1 MDNLTAKQIKTR
13 WTDIKRQIS
22 ERQLLAYRVGIALEQ
37 WDTYMYSIPS
47 DNEVNRIYFAIQED
61 RTAKTLRIKNGL
73 SKIVGYRESVQFAHK
88 SGVSDSYIRNIIEGK
103 NTMAGYD
110 IINRL
115 ELFLSRV
122 LPDFELSIENP
133 LTLKSYSQDY
143 LGEIANEVNK
153 VSENLRHYCFKL
165 SEMARKQEL
174 DTDWQGNA
182 ISPSSTIEYSMKSL
196 AELKAKVDTFWNVYI
211 EKHAK

>member
-1 MDNLTAKQIKTR
+1 MDNLTTKQIKTR
-13 WTDIKRQIS
+13 WTDIKKQIN

-47 DNEVNRIYFAIQED
+47 DIEVNRIYLAIQED

-73 SKIVGYRESVQFAHK
+73 SKIVGYRESVQFARK

-103 NTMAGYD
+103 NIMAGYD
-110 IINRL
+110 IINKL
-115 ELFLSRV
+115 ELFLNNV
-122 LPDFELSIENP
+122 LHDFELSIENP

-143 LGEIANEVNK
+143 LGEIASEVNK
-153 VSENLRHYCFKL
+153 VAENLRHYCFKL

-174 DTDWQGNA
+174 DKDWQGNS
-182 ISPSSTIEYSMKSL
+182 ISPSRTIEYSMESL
-196 AELKAKVDTFWNVYI
+196 AELKAKVDTFWKVYI
-211 EKHAK
+211 EKQAK